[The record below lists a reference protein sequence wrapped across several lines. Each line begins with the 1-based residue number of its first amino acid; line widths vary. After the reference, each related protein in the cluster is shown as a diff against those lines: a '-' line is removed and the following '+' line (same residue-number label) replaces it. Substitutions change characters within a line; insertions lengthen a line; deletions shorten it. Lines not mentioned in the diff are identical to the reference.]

1 MSGPRAYAI
10 GQDELQRRLKKLH
23 DEKDLIVNVLDHLL
37 QRMDL
42 MVAHGSSLTNMNQFL
57 CYFVDATST
66 MEHMYMKLFK
76 IHVLLTEDTYVDAEQ
91 QRVPHMAIT
100 YSFHAS
106 SDQNSNSQLAVLEAT
121 KDSLNCLPSGSQ
133 HPSSPHLSICD
144 EVLGRQTSGAS
155 FALPQE
161 TAAAISSLTAAYA
174 RLASGSPLTAPTH
187 DTAGKP
193 PDLAPFCSTAPN
205 SEMYAATMPAAMH
218 AAAVP
223 APTVP
228 APTVPTSTL
237 QTPAVPAMAVLAP
250 SVPAPMVH
258 AAGVPAPSVPTM
270 HTATPHF
277 SGVPAMSVPAPTI
290 HALGVPTPTMP
301 TMQSP
306 VVPTLAVPASTVHAL
321 GVPAPTATL
330 HIPAVPTPTVN
341 APSVDTPAV
350 PALTVP
356 SAAMPTASVHVSPLP
371 AHVAPV
377 PTAPAP
383 AAAAPAVL
391 PCGLALSCSTTP
403 CSETY
408 TTVHTTVAH
417 TALVQSSAMSSPSL
431 LLNRSTNPCSEEYAA
446 AMPGSATHSPAA
458 PGLAAPGSTTPM
470 MFATSLTSTQTPA
483 AVPPVH
489 HPSAEVVGTVS
500 QKSTGSMSFN
510 QGDAYSCEREGNLN
524 NLSKLGPCVPT
535 RNHPATPAP
544 PTQSQGGLNVVASDN
559 AATKPNF
566 QQQKQPEHATRPCT
580 RSAAQQPSKPKAAEV
595 PLPNANVVGTTQDIV
610 LSFYKTPSEFWIQ
623 LDSSASTLED
633 ILKRLHEYYSS
644 RTQRREFTAK
654 PGMYCAAY
662 YAEDGHWYRARIL
675 QVLKDHAKVFYVDF
689 GNSDRVNINYVCFL
703 EEEFTSLPAQ
713 ALCCSIKNVK
723 STCGPGLWSFA
734 AVRAFRDKISGQGT
748 KLKAFFH
755 SQDIVTG
762 RYTVDILS
770 VNEDHVSINLS
781 QEFLTTCSSGYLQPN
796 NQKAFNCA
804 TKLPVTHPAVTV
816 PKATTSPAT
825 TATAVTSS
833 TTVPLVGTTPPTT
846 TSAYTAPQP
855 GMPSGSVLSMCM
867 PPPGMFPASMP
878 AASTPSTGA
887 LPCNMPPASAAPAC
901 TPKLGVPLAGPS
913 PTGKAAP
920 PAGMAPPPAG
930 MAPPPA
936 GMAPPPAGMAPPP
949 AGMAPPPAGMAPP
962 PAGMAPPPA
971 GMAPPPAGMAPPP
984 AGMAPPPAGM
994 GPPPAGMAP
1003 PPAGMSPPP
1012 ADTSPPPA
1020 DMPASAT
1027 GIASSPAGIASSPA
1041 GIASPSAVTA
1051 MAPTTVAAI
1060 APAAASPGGMQPPGM
1075 YPAYLQLASMTPPAV
1090 VPPAILPDGNTFC
1103 VCLSV
1108 VFNPSDFYG
1117 QIVEKANPTVK
1128 VLEDLQQNLNKFG
1141 SQSEAPVEE
1150 MVTKGS
1156 FWICRFQGDKNWYR
1170 AQVLDVLPG
1179 PTCRFRVLY
1188 VDYGNR
1194 STVLCSFLRPLPPEL
1209 ASLPACAHRMSLAYV
1224 GPKQGNKWDESAIGV
1239 FVKETGFNISLIAEK
1254 KGHRRA
1260 GFEDITEVVLWNRNG
1275 PTAVNINVVLV
1286 EQDVAVLK
1294 SAE

>member
-1 MSGPRAYAI
+1 MNRMRPSLDPRSGEPRDLLQSLLPRMSGPRAYAI

-37 QRMDL
+37 KRMDL

-57 CYFVDATST
+57 CYFMDATST

-91 QRVPHMAIT
+91 ERVPHMAIT

-106 SDQNSNSQLAVLEAT
+106 SDQNSNSQLAVLEAS

-144 EVLGRQTSGAS
+144 EVLGRQTSAAS

-174 RLASGSPLTAPTH
+174 RL
-187 DTAGKP
+187 
-193 PDLAPFCSTAPN
+193 
-205 SEMYAATMPAAMH
+205 
-218 AAAVP
+218 
-223 APTVP
+223 
-228 APTVPTSTL
+228 
-237 QTPAVPAMAVLAP
+237 
-250 SVPAPMVH
+250 
-258 AAGVPAPSVPTM
+258 
-270 HTATPHF
+270 
-277 SGVPAMSVPAPTI
+277 
-290 HALGVPTPTMP
+290 
-301 TMQSP
+301 
-306 VVPTLAVPASTVHAL
+306 
-321 GVPAPTATL
+321 
-330 HIPAVPTPTVN
+330 
-341 APSVDTPAV
+341 
-350 PALTVP
+350 
-356 SAAMPTASVHVSPLP
+356 
-371 AHVAPV
+371 
-377 PTAPAP
+377 
-383 AAAAPAVL
+383 
-391 PCGLALSCSTTP
+391 
-403 CSETY
+403 
-408 TTVHTTVAH
+408 
-417 TALVQSSAMSSPSL
+417 
-431 LLNRSTNPCSEEYAA
+431 
-446 AMPGSATHSPAA
+446 
-458 PGLAAPGSTTPM
+458 
-470 MFATSLTSTQTPA
+470 
-483 AVPPVH
+483 
-489 HPSAEVVGTVS
+489 
-500 QKSTGSMSFN
+500 
-510 QGDAYSCEREGNLN
+510 
-524 NLSKLGPCVPT
+524 
-535 RNHPATPAP
+535 
-544 PTQSQGGLNVVASDN
+544 
-559 AATKPNF
+559 
-566 QQQKQPEHATRPCT
+566 
-580 RSAAQQPSKPKAAEV
+580 
-595 PLPNANVVGTTQDIV
+595 ANVVGTTQDIV

-675 QVLKDHAKVFYVDF
+675 QVLKDHAKVFYIDF

-713 ALCCSIKNVK
+713 ALCCTIKNVK
-723 STCGPGLWSFA
+723 STCGPGLWSFPA
-734 AVRAFRDKISGQGT
+734 IRAFRDKISGQGT
-748 KLKAFFH
+748 KLQAFFH

-770 VNEDHVSINLS
+770 VKEGNVSINLS

-804 TKLPVTHPAVTV
+804 TKLPVTHPAVTAS
-816 PKATTSPAT
+816 KATTSTAT
-825 TATAVTSS
+825 TASAVTCSV
-833 TTVPLVGTTPPTT
+833 TMPRAGTIPTTT
-846 TSAYTAPQP
+846 TSAHTTSQP
-855 GMPSGSVLSMCM
+855 GMPSGPVLSVCM
-867 PPPGMFPASMP
+867 PPPGMFSASMP
-878 AASTPSTGA
+878 AASTPSTGT
-887 LPCNMPPASAAPAC
+887 LPCRVPPASVAPVC
-901 TPKLGVPLAGPS
+901 TPQLGAPLAGPP
-913 PTGKAAP
+913 PTGKAP
-920 PAGMAPPPAG
+920 PPVGMAPPPAG

-994 GPPPAGMAP
+994 APPLASMAP

-1012 ADTSPPPA
+1012 AHLSASPTDMSPPPT
-1020 DMPASAT
+1020 DMSAAAT
-1027 GIASSPAGIASSPA
+1027 GTTSSPAGTTSSPA
-1041 GIASPSAVTA
+1041 GTAPPSAATA
-1051 MAPTTVAAI
+1051 ISSTTMAAM
-1060 APAAASPGGMQPPGM
+1060 APAAAPLGGMQPPGM
-1075 YPAYLQLASMTPPAV
+1075 YPATLHPAYLQLASTSPPAV
-1090 VPPAILPDGNTFC
+1090 VPPAILPEGNTFC

-1128 VLEDLQQNLNKFG
+1128 VLEDLQQNLNRFG

-1179 PTCRFRVLY
+1179 PNCRFRVLY

-1209 ASLPACAHRMSLAYV
+1209 ASLPACAHRMSLAHV

-1294 SAE
+1294 AAE